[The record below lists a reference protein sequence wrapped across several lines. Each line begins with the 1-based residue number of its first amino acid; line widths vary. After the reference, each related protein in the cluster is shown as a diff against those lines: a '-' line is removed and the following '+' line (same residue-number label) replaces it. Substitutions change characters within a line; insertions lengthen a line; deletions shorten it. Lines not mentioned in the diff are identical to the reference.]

1 MNYHDDDKVF
11 GEIYWE
17 ENDLFNS
24 VAREEGWDLFKKDLK
39 IMLTNVYGCKVG
51 W

>member
-1 MNYHDDDKVF
+1 MKFFSFFAFICNIIGRTHDDAKVF

-24 VAREEGWDLFKKDLK
+24 VARE
-39 IMLTNVYGCKVG
+39 
-51 W
+51 